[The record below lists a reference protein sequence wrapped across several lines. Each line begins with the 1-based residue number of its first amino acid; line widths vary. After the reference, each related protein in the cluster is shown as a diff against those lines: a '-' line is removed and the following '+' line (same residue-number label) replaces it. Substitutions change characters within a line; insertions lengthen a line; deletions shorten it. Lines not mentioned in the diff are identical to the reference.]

1 VRALAQAVESSRT
14 ALEATQAGFEVG
26 TRTIVDVLISQRQ
39 LYTAITNY
47 YQSRYTYIGNVL
59 RLKLAA
65 GTLQIQDLEEID
77 RHLVERRPPEEVI
90 AELEA
95 AENAQ

>member
-1 VRALAQAVESSRT
+1 
-14 ALEATQAGFEVG
+14 
-26 TRTIVDVLISQRQ
+26 VLLSQRS

-47 YQSRYTYIGNVL
+47 YASRYTYIGNVL

-77 RHLVERRPPEEVI
+77 RHLVDRRPPEEVI
-90 AELEA
+90 AEQEA
-95 AENAQ
+95 AGNTQ

>member
-1 VRALAQAVESSRT
+1 MLN
-14 ALEATQAGFEVG
+14 
-26 TRTIVDVLISQRQ
+26 SQRA

-65 GTLQIQDLEEID
+65 GNLVIQDLEQID
-77 RHLVERRPPEEVI
+77 QFLSERRPPEDVI
-90 AELEA
+90 AEEEA
-95 AENAQ
+95 AESES

>member
-1 VRALAQAVESSRT
+1 M
-14 ALEATQAGFEVG
+14 
-26 TRTIVDVLISQRQ
+26 DVLNSQRT

-65 GTLQIQDLEEID
+65 GNLQVQDLEQID
-77 RHLVERRPPEEVI
+77 RFLSTRRPPEEVI
-90 AELEA
+90 AEDEA
-95 AENAQ
+95 RENES